1 MDETGLKVFVEM
13 EGGKSR
19 LWCLWQSSTEDSCVF
34 SLSPR
39 HNADIPE
46 ASFIEYLHIP
56 CQIDSYQLV
65 RNMLC
70 INVP

>member
-46 ASFIEYLHIP
+46 AYLE
-56 CQIDSYQLV
+56 DSPEDGVVCVDRHKAYS
-65 RNMLC
+65 NT
-70 INVP
+70 